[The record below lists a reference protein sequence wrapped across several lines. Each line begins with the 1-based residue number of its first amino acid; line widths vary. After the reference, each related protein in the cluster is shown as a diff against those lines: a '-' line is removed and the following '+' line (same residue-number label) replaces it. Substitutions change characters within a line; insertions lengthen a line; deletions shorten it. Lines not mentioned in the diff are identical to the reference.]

1 MAKNYDFAPELS
13 IERARELR
21 QRMTRAE
28 ALLWQALRRKPWGIR
43 FRRQHPIGS
52 FILDFYCAQAR
63 LGIEIDG
70 GYHEENAQAENDA
83 SRSAVILQRRGIDV
97 VRFSND
103 EVLEDLPAVWEAI
116 RREVAL
122 RTPSP

>member
-1 MAKNYDFAPELS
+1 MPQYDFAPEIS

-28 ALLWQALRRKPWGIR
+28 ALLWQALRRKPWGVK
-43 FRRQHPIGS
+43 FRRQHPVGP
-52 FILDFYCAQAR
+52 FILDFYCAQAK

-70 GYHEENAQAENDA
+70 GYHEENAQVENDA
-83 SRSAVILQRRGIDV
+83 SRSAAILERRGIDV

-103 EVLEDLPAVWEAI
+103 EVLEDLPSVLEAI